1 METFIGERQDGV
13 GTSVA
18 FPIPYESL
26 QRENLMSYNGL
37 SPNRAAPNPEEFL
50 DLSWEMFGELCRALA
65 LKVAS
70 DYEPDLVIGIAR
82 AGVFPGAVVASVL
95 RKDFYSLTIS
105 RREGGELVRDRPAV
119 LSAAPLQCLGKKIL
133 LVDEITSSGDT
144 LRMGLA
150 SIRDRKPAEIRTA
163 TSFTRHGG
171 YRPDYTALETDATII
186 FPWDRKIFEGKDLVV
201 NPRYDG
207 VVDE

>member
-1 METFIGERQDGV
+1 VTYPDLPQNMAQSQPT
-13 GTSVA
+13 
-18 FPIPYESL
+18 
-26 QRENLMSYNGL
+26 
-37 SPNRAAPNPEEFL
+37 EFL

-65 LKVAS
+65 LRVAR
-70 DYEPDLVIGIAR
+70 DFEPDLVVGIAR

-119 LSAAPLQCLGKKIL
+119 LSAAPLQCQGKKIL

-150 SIRDRKPAEIRTA
+150 AIRDRNPAEVRTA

-171 YRPDYTALETDATII
+171 YQPDYIALQTDATII
-186 FPWDRKIFEGKDLVV
+186 FPWDRKIFEGEELVV
-201 NPRYDG
+201 NPRYRG
-207 VVDE
+207 VVEE

>member
-1 METFIGERQDGV
+1 MSLIHPTGNMAQGQ
-13 GTSVA
+13 SV
-18 FPIPYESL
+18 
-26 QRENLMSYNGL
+26 
-37 SPNRAAPNPEEFL
+37 EFL

-65 LKVAS
+65 LRVAR
-70 DYEPDLVIGIAR
+70 DYDPDLVVGIAR

-95 RKDFYSLTIS
+95 KKDFYSLTIS

-119 LSAAPLQCLGKKIL
+119 LSAAPLQCQGKKIL

-150 SIRDRKPAEIRTA
+150 SIRDRNPAEVRTA

-171 YRPDYTALETDATII
+171 YQPDYVALQTDATII
-186 FPWDRKIFEGKDLVV
+186 FPWDRKVFEGESLVV

-207 VVDE
+207 VIGD